1 MVNKIVQALG
11 NGLFPNY
18 CCLCQWP
25 CPGSLPLCQHCRAEL
40 VANPQ
45 CCRRCALPLATD
57 APLCGGCQQQPPAY
71 DKVIAP
77 WLYCEYL
84 AHIIG
89 RWKFN
94 RDRALTPLLANL
106 WHSGQLSSLPPID
119 VVAPVPLHWR
129 RQWQRGYNQAELLGI
144 ELARI
149 YPWLSVNAHLVRR
162 QRATQPQA
170 GMDARSRS
178 GNLGGA
184 FTANGSCD
192 NLRVALVDD
201 VLTTGATAS
210 EVASTLKQ
218 AGAARVEVWCLAR
231 TPAPENRDPQ

>member
-1 MVNKIVQALG
+1 MVNKIIQALG
-11 NGLFPNY
+11 DGLFPNH
-18 CCLCQWP
+18 CCLCQWR

-40 VANPQ
+40 AANQ
-45 CCRRCALPLATD
+45 RCCGQCALPLATQ
-57 APLCGGCQQQPPAY
+57 APLCGSCLQQPPAY
-71 DKVIAP
+71 DRVIAP

-84 AHIIG
+84 AHLIG

-94 RDRALTPLLANL
+94 GDRALTPLLANL
-106 WHSGQLSSLPPID
+106 WHSGLLSSLPSID
-119 VVAPVPLHWR
+119 VLVPVPLHWR
-129 RQWQRGYNQAELLGI
+129 RQWQRGYNQAELLSF

-149 YPWLSVNAHLVRR
+149 YPWLKVNAHLIRR
-162 QRATQPQA
+162 RRATQAQA

-178 GNLGGA
+178 SNLGGA
-184 FTANGSCD
+184 FTATGSCD

-231 TPAPENRDPQ
+231 TPPPESRDPQ